1 MRTAQQ
7 ISNEIVGLLGELT
20 ALAGGPKS
28 ESPPTRVKAKAKVK
42 NNSGPSGGIRQLVE
56 EGKLN
61 APKEISEIAEL
72 LKQEGRHYSNKVCG
86 VALLRLVRDRVL
98 TRLKESGSKTWK
110 YVVRR

>member
-7 ISNEIVGLLGELT
+7 ISDEIVGLLGELT

-28 ESPPTRVKAKAKVK
+28 KSLPTPVKAQLESKSS
-42 NNSGPSGGIRQLVE
+42 SGPSGGIRQLVE

-61 APKEISEIAEL
+61 TPKDRSEIAEL
-72 LKQEGRHYSNKVCG
+72 LKQEGRHYSKKVCG

-98 TRLKESGSKTWK
+98 SRIKESGSKTWK